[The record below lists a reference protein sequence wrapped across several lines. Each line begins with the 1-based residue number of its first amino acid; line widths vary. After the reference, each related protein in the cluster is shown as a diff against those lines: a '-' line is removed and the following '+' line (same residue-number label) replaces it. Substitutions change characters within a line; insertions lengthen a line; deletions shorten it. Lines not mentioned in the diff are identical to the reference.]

1 MVYFILKQ
9 FQASRNANVEVIA
22 DDTDVAI
29 LLLYH
34 WDEKLCDISLTSEG
48 SKKCWSVKECAN
60 ELKPEEKKALL
71 LIHAFSGCD

>member
-1 MVYFILKQ
+1 MLIKNVCKMIFTLHSVKMQ
-9 FQASRNANVEVIA
+9 NVEV
-22 DDTDVAI
+22 I

-34 WDEKLCDISLTSEG
+34 CDISLTSEG

-60 ELKPEEKKALL
+60 ELKPEEKKPLL